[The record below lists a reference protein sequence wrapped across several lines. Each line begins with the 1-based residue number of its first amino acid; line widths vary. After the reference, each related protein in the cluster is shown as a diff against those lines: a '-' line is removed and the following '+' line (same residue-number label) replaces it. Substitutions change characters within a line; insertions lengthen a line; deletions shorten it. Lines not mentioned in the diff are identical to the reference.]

1 MIQKKVC
8 MLGGFAVGKTSLVQR
23 FVTSLF
29 SEHYHTTV
37 GVTIEKKSLIMDERD
52 ITLMIWDL
60 YGDDEFQ
67 RFRSSYLRGSS
78 GYILVA
84 DGTRAATLERAL
96 HLQSAIE
103 TELGHIPFVLIVN
116 KTDLRS
122 EWEIGDE
129 ALNELRRAGWTISTG
144 SAKTGEGVEILFRTL
159 AEKMLEGTA

>member
-1 MIQKKVC
+1 MIQKKIC

-29 SEHYHTTV
+29 SDQYHSTV
-37 GVTIEKKSLIMDERD
+37 GVTIEKKTLLLDDQD

-67 RFRSSYLRGSS
+67 RVRSSYLQGSS

-84 DGTRAATLERAL
+84 DGTRAATLEKAL
-96 HLQSAIE
+96 RLQAAIE
-103 TELGHIPFVLIVN
+103 TELGHMPFVLIVN
-116 KTDLRS
+116 KADLRS

-129 ALNELRRAGWTISTG
+129 ALDELRRGGWTVSTG
-144 SAKTGEGVEILFRTL
+144 SAKTGEGVEILFRAL
-159 AEKMLEGTA
+159 AEKMLKGAA